1 MTPDLHWQA
10 WCGWPGGCPPAAPPG
25 SRGRCQG
32 PPPGRRRPGRS
43 DAAPSWR
50 SPPGPWSLLALQHP
64 LSGNPFYLMPLRL
77 NTLCMNS
84 CHPISP
90 LALHHW
96 RLVSP
101 VPPPLADWTPEGGY
115 HPGWLWW
122 PGSSGTTEHHSWQ
135 LPRPGHHTP
144 PRDNIYTVNILT
156 IYSYLIRIIKT
167 VPYFTW
173 EWM

>member
-50 SPPGPWSLLALQHP
+50 SPPGPWSPLALHHP

-90 LALHHW
+90 LALPSLAPGLTGAASAG
-96 RLVSP
+96 RLDS
-101 VPPPLADWTPEGGY
+101 GGR
-115 HPGWLWW
+115 L
-122 PGSSGTTEHHSWQ
+122 SSG
-135 LPRPGHHTP
+135 LTP
-144 PRDNIYTVNILT
+144 V
-156 IYSYLIRIIKT
+156 
-167 VPYFTW
+167 TW
-173 EWM
+173 EQWDHWAPLLAASSAWSPHTAPGQHLHCAAF